1 MRRPHVIRLSPVAF
15 VLVALLAAGCGGEKS
30 GNEAGTTAAETT
42 TTGAETTTTASA
54 STTASGPSEDAFAN
68 KELATISL
76 RQLQEC
82 PASGSTQWNV
92 LYHGKKAISQ
102 CGTGSAVVKGGGTT
116 VKLQNG
122 WCSINQSGDVSY
134 YFGTI
139 VNDPSLSGLDQPK
152 LAYGPLRFDLSLGIA
167 PHEGAKGDGTFV
179 DSPVSDITKAKYGI
193 NAVLASNGKLWT
205 NDGFEHTTTVTLTH
219 QRTQGSITATT
230 ALGES
235 MSGTFRCGDRIVG
248 DAAP

>member
-1 MRRPHVIRLSPVAF
+1 MRRSPFIWLSL
-15 VLVALLAAGCGGEKS
+15 VLVALLAAGCGGGKS
-30 GNEAGTTAAETT
+30 GNGAA
-42 TTGAETTTTASA
+42 TTGAETTTTAS
-54 STTASGPSEDAFAN
+54 GPYEAKYAN
-68 KELATISL
+68 KELATIPL
-76 RQLQEC
+76 RELQKC
-82 PASGSTQWNV
+82 PASGNTAWNV

-102 CGTGSAVVKGGGTT
+102 CGTGSAAVRVGGTT

-152 LAYGPLRFDLSLGIA
+152 LAYGPLRFELTLGIA
-167 PHEGAKGDGTFV
+167 PHQGAKGDGSFV
-179 DSPVSDITKAKYGI
+179 DAPVTDITKAKYGI
-193 NAVLASNGKLWT
+193 NAVVASNGKLWT

-219 QRTQGSITATT
+219 QRRQGSITATT

>member
-1 MRRPHVIRLSPVAF
+1 MQRPRTFRVVVPVF
-15 VLVALLAAGCGGEKS
+15 VLAVIAAGCGGGGKS
-30 GNEAGTTAAETT
+30 ENEAATTAAETT
-42 TTGAETTTTASA
+42 TTSGAETTI
-54 STTASGPSEDAFAN
+54 ASGPSEDAYAN

-76 RQLQEC
+76 RQLQKC
-82 PASGSTQWNV
+82 PGSGSTQWLV

-102 CGTGSAVVKGGGTT
+102 CGTGSAEVRGGGTT
-116 VKLQNG
+116 VKLENG

-139 VNDPSLSGLDQPK
+139 VNDPSLSGLDKPD

-179 DSPVSDITKAKYGI
+179 DAPVEDVTKAKHGI
-193 NAVLASNGKLWT
+193 NIVIAANGKLWT
-205 NDGFEHTTTVTLTH
+205 NDQFDHTTTVTLTH
-219 QRTQGSITATT
+219 NRTRGSFAATAIT
-230 ALGES
+230 GGS

-248 DAAP
+248 DTAP